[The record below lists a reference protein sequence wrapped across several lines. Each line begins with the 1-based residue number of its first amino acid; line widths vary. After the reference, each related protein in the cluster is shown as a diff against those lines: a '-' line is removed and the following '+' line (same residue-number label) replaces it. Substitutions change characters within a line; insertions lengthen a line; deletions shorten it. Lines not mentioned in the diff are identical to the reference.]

1 MSIKSLKN
9 LIFSFTDFEFLGSI
23 NLVDFERKKIDI
35 KRSFYNRLIGCI
47 KENVQIKTRS
57 QLQILVNNIKEL
69 YLQRLAFVS
78 TTSFF
83 KYFFKNIKIAFQS
96 FSRRLNRYF
105 EDGNILS
112 TTQPKQKKKRSRKN
126 KKVVEIVPVQPETTT
141 EQTPKETETDESE
154 TESDNSDTSQDE
166 LHVSTFPLPE
176 FSDEEEFDAFG
187 RPLFSESEE
196 DTQSEIDDNGSN
208 LESVTDDLTP
218 SEHES
223 ILSQDESEECYSGV
237 GEADAMI

>member
-126 KKVVEIVPVQPETTT
+126 KKVVEIVPVQPE
-141 EQTPKETETDESE
+141 EPVQIPKESESEESETETDSI
-154 TESDNSDTSQDE
+154 TSQDE
-166 LHVSTFPLPE
+166 VHISQFALPE

-196 DTQSEIDDNGSN
+196 DTQSEIEDNGSN

-223 ILSQDESEECYSGV
+223 ISSQDDSEECYSGV
-237 GEADAMI
+237 GEAEAII